1 MFVKEIFHEEICYN
15 WLVASPI
22 LARKGGVRV
31 ELVLT
36 FLISVAA
43 GVTANL
49 ICKWLDRD
57 DSGNQPKD

>member
-1 MFVKEIFHEEICYN
+1 MAK
-15 WLVASPI
+15 
-22 LARKGGVRV
+22 KGGVTV
-31 ELVLT
+31 EILIT